1 MDVLEERVNMLSIAK
16 VTSLVFE
23 PTHFEDGIESIFSA
37 EYLFKALTKLDKADD
52 KGVVDFKN
60 EAEVAADVT
69 TANYAEATYHVN
81 PSNAKVDT
89 NKENF
94 AFLDLRSTTRA
105 AAPAVTVESVKLEN
119 GKLVVGFH
127 NNLPAETP
135 AAAGQLA
142 EINVVALSYTERTT
156 RLLVPLFLKQ
166 RSHR

>member
-1 MDVLEERVNMLSIAK
+1 MKKDVKALQDAGFQTEAQVDAKVKKVSDRVDVLEERVNMLSIAK

-105 AAPAVTVESVKLEN
+105 AAPAVTVESVKLEMVSS
-119 GKLVVGFH
+119 L
-127 NNLPAETP
+127 
-135 AAAGQLA
+135 
-142 EINVVALSYTERTT
+142 
-156 RLLVPLFLKQ
+156 
-166 RSHR
+166 